1 MSAADQAIALIA
13 LACWGLVIYSYALYP
28 LVLAAWAA
36 AHQLRSDVR
45 HVLTKGERRVREPLD
60 WPHVAVVIAAFNEE
74 VHIAQRVHNILQ
86 QDYPRDRL
94 RLYIGSDGSRD
105 RTAEILRT
113 FQDERLSLHLFDVN
127 RGKATVLN
135 DLRERV
141 SESIVVFSDANTF
154 FHPQAIQRLV
164 RWFDDPTVG
173 GVTGELR
180 LRSSKGDNQDSLY
193 WRMEQVLKFLEGRIG
208 GLLGA
213 NGAIY
218 AVRRH
223 LWPALR
229 TNEIC
234 DDFCIGMNVPACGS
248 RMVYDPS
255 AWAEEDTPDDIREE
269 YHRRLRIGVGNFLAL
284 FGHPEFFSR
293 TSNATRF
300 AYLSHK
306 VLRWVTPHL
315 LLLALLLSL
324 WLAMSSPMWLALS
337 GLQLLGYAVV
347 AACHRRSASGRPVP
361 GPLRLP
367 TFFFSLNWAF
377 LIASWRYLRGAQQG
391 AWQRSAR

>member
-36 AHQLRSDVR
+36 LHQLRSDVR
-45 HVLTKGERRVREPLD
+45 HVLAKGERRVRKPAD
-60 WPHVAVVIAAFNEE
+60 WPHVAVVIAAYNEE

-105 RTAEILRT
+105 RTADILRT
-113 FQDERLSLHLFDVN
+113 FEDERLSLHLFDVN

-135 DLRERV
+135 DLRDRV
-141 SESIVVFSDANTF
+141 TEPLVVFSDANTF

-164 RWFDDPTVG
+164 RWFDDPNVG

-218 AVRRH
+218 AVRRS

-229 TNEIC
+229 PNEIC
-234 DDFCIGMNVPACGS
+234 DDFCIGMNVPACGA

-300 AYLSHK
+300 AYFSHK

-324 WLAMSSPMWLALS
+324 WLATRSEGWSTWS

-367 TFFFSLNWAF
+367 AFFFSLNWAF
-377 LIASWRYLRGAQQG
+377 LIASWRYLRGSQQG
-391 AWQRSAR
+391 TWRRTAR

>member
-36 AHQLRSDVR
+36 LHQLRSDVR
-45 HVLTKGERRVREPLD
+45 HVLAKGERRVREPAD
-60 WPHVAVVIAAFNEE
+60 WPHVAVVIAAYNEE

-105 RTAEILRT
+105 RTADILRT
-113 FQDERLSLHLFDVN
+113 FEDERLSLHLFDVN

-135 DLRERV
+135 DLRDRV
-141 SESIVVFSDANTF
+141 TEPLVVFSDANTF
-154 FHPQAIQRLV
+154 FHPQAIQQLV
-164 RWFDDPTVG
+164 RWFDDPNVG

-218 AVRRH
+218 AVRRS

-229 TNEIC
+229 PNEIC
-234 DDFCIGMNVPACGS
+234 DDFCIGMNVPACGA

-300 AYLSHK
+300 AYFSHK

-324 WLAMSSPMWLALS
+324 WLATRSEGWSTWS

-377 LIASWRYLRGAQQG
+377 LIASWRYLRGSQQG
-391 AWQRSAR
+391 TWRRTAR

>member
-36 AHQLRSDVR
+36 LHQLRSDVR
-45 HVLTKGERRVREPLD
+45 HVLAKGERRVREPAD
-60 WPHVAVVIAAFNEE
+60 WPHVAVVIAAYNEE

-105 RTAEILRT
+105 RTADILRT
-113 FQDERLSLHLFDVN
+113 FEDERLSLHLFDVN

-135 DLRERV
+135 DLRDRV
-141 SESIVVFSDANTF
+141 TEPLVVFSDANTF

-164 RWFDDPTVG
+164 RWFDDPNVG

-218 AVRRH
+218 AVRRS

-229 TNEIC
+229 PNEIC
-234 DDFCIGMNVPACGS
+234 DDFCIGMNVPACGA

-300 AYLSHK
+300 AYFSHK

-324 WLAMSSPMWLALS
+324 WLATRSEGWSTWS

-377 LIASWRYLRGAQQG
+377 LIASWRYLRGSQQG
-391 AWQRSAR
+391 TWRRTAR

>member
-36 AHQLRSDVR
+36 LHQLRSDVR
-45 HVLTKGERRVREPLD
+45 HVLAKGERRVQEPAD
-60 WPHVAVVIAAFNEE
+60 WPHVAVVIAAYNEE

-105 RTAEILRT
+105 RTADILRT
-113 FQDERLSLHLFDVN
+113 FEDERLSLHLFDVN

-135 DLRERV
+135 DLRDRV
-141 SESIVVFSDANTF
+141 TEPLVVFSDANTF
-154 FHPQAIQRLV
+154 FHPQAIQQLV
-164 RWFDDPTVG
+164 RWFDDPNVG

-218 AVRRH
+218 AVRRS

-229 TNEIC
+229 PNEIC
-234 DDFCIGMNVPACGS
+234 DDFCIGMNVPACGA

-300 AYLSHK
+300 AYFSHK

-324 WLAMSSPMWLALS
+324 WLATRSEGWSTWS

-377 LIASWRYLRGAQQG
+377 LIASWRYLRGSQQG
-391 AWQRSAR
+391 TWRRTAR